1 VREKR
6 REEAEGTEQVGL
18 GRVGIAPEAS
28 RCRTGEREKNGRGDM
43 EGTCLP
49 GPVRAP
55 APALALQKCVGLATA
70 S

>member
-28 RCRTGEREKNGRGDM
+28 RCRTGEREKTDVATWR
-43 EGTCLP
+43 
-49 GPVRAP
+49 
-55 APALALQKCVGLATA
+55 GLASLA
-70 S
+70 QCVPRLLRWRCRNA